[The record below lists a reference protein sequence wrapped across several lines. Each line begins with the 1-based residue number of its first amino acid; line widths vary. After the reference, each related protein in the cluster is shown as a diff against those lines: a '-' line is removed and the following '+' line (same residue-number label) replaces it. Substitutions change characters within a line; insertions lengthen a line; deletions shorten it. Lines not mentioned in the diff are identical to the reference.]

1 MKETPPERLVMA
13 SGGPVA
19 LAGKMAISSSKNLSL
34 LAHSLQWFVY
44 SRRTDLPE
52 QVVTAIT
59 AESATMCMDVAA
71 IVQWLRQ
78 LKPEYFTDLIHVLAS
93 CPHEYFGT
101 LEGYE
106 LQRHL
111 LGSMSE

>member
-1 MKETPPERLVMA
+1 MKETPPERLVLA
-13 SGGPVA
+13 SVGPAA
-19 LAGKMAISSSKNLSL
+19 LAGKLAISSSKNLSL

-44 SRRTDLPE
+44 SRRTVLPE

-59 AESATMCMDVAA
+59 AESAASPTDVAA
-71 IVQWLRQ
+71 IVQCLQQ
-78 LKPEYFTDLIHVLAS
+78 LKPGCFTDLIHVLAS

-111 LGSMSE
+111 LGLMSE